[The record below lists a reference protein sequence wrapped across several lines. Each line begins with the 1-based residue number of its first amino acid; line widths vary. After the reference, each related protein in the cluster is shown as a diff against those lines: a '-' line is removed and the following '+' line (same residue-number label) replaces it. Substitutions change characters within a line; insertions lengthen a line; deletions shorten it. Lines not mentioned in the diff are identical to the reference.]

1 MNYRYLFTLLLLVLA
16 VEGFSQKS
24 DNNNDVTIAKSD
36 YRPQTSW
43 PYLFSEFE
51 SAELHTDNDSIAAKE
66 LSFSRLYNVHLRGSL
81 LHYVDPADKRVHLAL
96 ISTAQCIMLHGKKYV
111 FRDGKM
117 MQLLE
122 RNGNVELLLHTD
134 GNWQQL
140 FRYQGAAY
148 GIEMT
153 ASANEGLY
161 NSDIVGLDRPLY
173 EVLCQQ
179 RSDGREILLQDNYYI
194 ASAPTQYE
202 LQHGGA
208 KVEKVS
214 RKTFERMLSKQQ
226 AQKFRQFCK
235 DDEINFRNGADIKK
249 AFRQFTTISSTV
261 SNEH

>member
-1 MNYRYLFTLLLLVLA
+1 MNYRHLLTLLLLVLA
-16 VEGFSQKS
+16 VGGYSQKS
-24 DNNNDVTIAKSD
+24 GDNKDATIAKSD

-43 PYLFSEFE
+43 PYLFSKFE

-66 LSFSRLYNVHLRGSL
+66 LTFSRLYNIHLRGSL
-81 LHYVDPADKRVHLAL
+81 LHYVDPADKRVHQAM

-173 EVLCQQ
+173 EVMCQQ

-194 ASAPTQYE
+194 ASAPSQYE

-214 RKTFERMLSKQQ
+214 RKAFERMLSKQQ
-226 AQKFRQFCK
+226 AQQFRQFCK
-235 DDEINFRNGADIKK
+235 DNNLKFYDGADIKK
-249 AFRQFTTISSTV
+249 AYHQFIAISSTV
-261 SNEH
+261 SSGH